1 MSGFVLPGGPNDRE
15 RESASDAP
23 TIEERLTV
31 LETSISDLASEVRTG
46 RLVVQDEEGR
56 TRVVGEIVGGVT
68 EFRLDVPG
76 SPSGEGA
83 ALLLFATDGQ
93 DDTGAEAGV
102 GIQLWI
108 EGDEIATYS
117 AWRNARGEW
126 RTDLY
131 VRDR

>member
-15 RESASDAP
+15 RKSASDAP
-23 TIEERLTV
+23 TVEERLSV
-31 LETSISDLASEVRTG
+31 LEASIGNLANELRTG
-46 RLVVQDEEGR
+46 RLVVQDKEGR
-56 TRVVGEIVGGVT
+56 PQVVAEIVGGVT
-68 EFRLDVPG
+68 EFRIDVPG

-93 DDTGAEAGV
+93 DDTGSEAGV

-126 RTDLY
+126 RTDRY
-131 VRDR
+131 VRDE